1 MFASDEPLQPASGR
15 PNAAKGGATVTKGGV
30 NVTEPI
36 SLQLAV
42 GEPVSLQ
49 LAVGEPVNVGILLE
63 DPAHDR
69 LYVRLRRDWDRIAPE
84 EEVEVLEALEDGLRS
99 LAAELG
105 AARVFD
111 RFEDTLS
118 NTLRVSDRRET
129 IVQKSGVRAGGTAD
143 SDRGFER
150 ALDRL
155 YRQHVATTVQQYVT
169 HLPRYSLA
177 VAAGNFKENQ
187 EVTAEGWEEVS
198 GGLKLTPQMF
208 VAHIAGRSMEPKIP
222 DGSLC
227 VFRLGVTGSRQGR
240 LVLVEAAG
248 RGENDRYTV
257 KRYRSEKKQGTD
269 ESWAHG
275 RITLEPLNP
284 EFEAWD
290 LDPEDD
296 SVRILAEFVAV
307 LD

>member
-1 MFASDEPLQPASGR
+1 MPASTESTIARGLTSPVSTLLSTR
-15 PNAAKGGATVTKGGV
+15 SARFSILSLDMPANLAVGEFNAARGGANVTKGG
-30 NVTEPI
+30 
-36 SLQLAV
+36 
-42 GEPVSLQ
+42 
-49 LAVGEPVNVGILLE
+49 VNVGILLE

-69 LYVRLRRDWDRIAPE
+69 LYIRLRRDWGRIARE
-84 EEVEVLEALEDGLRS
+84 EETEVLEALEDGLRT
-99 LAAELG
+99 LGAELG

-111 RFEDTLS
+111 HLEDTLS

-129 IVQKSGVRAGGTAD
+129 MVGVGGGAD
-143 SDRGFER
+143 SDRDFER

-155 YRQHVATTVQQYVT
+155 YRQHVPATVQAYVT

-177 VAAGNFKENQ
+177 VAAGKFLENQ
-187 EVTAEGWEEVS
+187 EVTEEGWEEVS
-198 GGLKLTPQMF
+198 PGLKLTKHMF
-208 VAHIAGRSMEPKIP
+208 VARIAGRSMEPKIP

-240 LVLVEAAG
+240 LVLVEALA
-248 RGENDRYTV
+248 RGGNDRYTV
-257 KRYRSEKKQGTD
+257 KRYRSEKKQEADGGWSHD
-269 ESWAHG
+269 
-275 RITLEPLNP
+275 RVTLEPLNP

-290 LDPEDD
+290 LNPDDD